1 MRIMRK
7 QLFILLSI
15 LLLSGNAMTQ
25 NLTDAAGKKQG
36 PWVKNYP
43 NGKIM
48 YEGTFKDDKPVGL
61 FKRYTEEGMLLSE
74 LTYTPGKDEA
84 TAVFYY
90 GDGTKAAEGKYVAR
104 KKEGLWQFWSATQP
118 PYLISEENYL
128 NDTRHGLSVKYYP
141 DSTLAEKVAWD
152 MGNRS
157 GEWLQYYPGGSI
169 CLRAEYMAG
178 KLEGPFSYYHPNGKL
193 QFEGRYLNDRRTGDW
208 MIFNEDGSLKQI
220 IAYKDGVPSDPKMAD
235 QETRFLDDLE
245 KKKGRVE
252 VTDITGTVIK

>member
-1 MRIMRK
+1 MYKRN
-7 QLFILLSI
+7 LFTIFIFLAPLILFS
-15 LLLSGNAMTQ
+15 Q
-25 NLTDAAGKKQG
+25 NLTDASGKKQG

-48 YEGTFKDDKPVGL
+48 YEGTFRDDKPVGL
-61 FKRYTEEGMLLSE
+61 FKRYTEEGVLLSE
-74 LTYTPGKDEA
+74 LTYAPGKDEA

-90 GDGTKAAEGKYVAR
+90 GDGIKAAEGKYVAR
-104 KKEGLWQFWSATQP
+104 KKEGLWRFWSATQP
-118 PYLISEENYL
+118 PYLISEEYYH
-128 NDTRHGLSVKYYP
+128 NDTRHGLSVKYYA

-157 GEWLQYYPGGSI
+157 GEWLQYYPDGSI
-169 CLRAEYMAG
+169 CLRAEFMAG

-193 QFEGRYLNDRRTGDW
+193 QYEGRYLEDRRTGDW

-220 IAYKDGVPSDPKMAD
+220 IAYKDGVPADPKLAD
-235 QETRFLDDLE
+235 QETSFLDDLE
-245 KKKGRVE
+245 KKKGRVT